1 MISLSHK
8 SKQYL
13 LVALKVLILAATFWY
28 IYSKLEGTDAK
39 TVATFKEAFAIEGRY
54 WYYYVIYFLL
64 LTGLNWFFEILKW
77 KTVVSVIA
85 RIPFKKALQQSLAA
99 LTISLATPSRIGEYG
114 AKAMYYPSGKRKQI
128 LLLNFFSNGVQMLTT
143 VLFGLYGLFFI
154 WMHYNLQLS
163 VVNLVLL
170 LIVMLL
176 LGFLG
181 YLFKEKELIVKGFS
195 VGNVIRYYKNLGA
208 SIQLRTFVYASIRY
222 AVFSFL
228 FYSLLHFFGVE
239 MPLWDVLPIIFA
251 MYLLVSI
258 IPSLFIFD
266 VVVRGGVAVWLFS
279 LAGVSELPVL
289 SAVFCMWILNFVLPA
304 IWGSFYVISYKPTS

>member
-28 IYSKLEGTDAK
+28 IHVKLKDTDAK
-39 TVATFKEAFAIEGRY
+39 TIETFREAFDIEGQFLFQS
-54 WYYYVIYFLL
+54 VIHFLL
-64 LTGLNWFFEILKW
+64 LACFNWFFEILKW
-77 KTVVSVIA
+77 KTIVSFIE
-85 RIPFKKALQQSLAA
+85 RISFKKALKQSLAA
-99 LTISLATPSRIGEYG
+99 LTISLATPSRVGDYG
-114 AKAMYYPSGKRKQI
+114 AKAMFYQPKKRKQI

-143 VLFGLYGLFFI
+143 LIFGLYGLFYV
-154 WMHYNLQLS
+154 WKHYDLKLS
-163 VVNLVLL
+163 IFNLVLL
-170 LIVMLL
+170 LVVTLL

-195 VGNVIRYYKNLGA
+195 AGNVVRYFKKLGA
-208 SIQLRTFVYASIRY
+208 SIQILTLLYAIIRY
-222 AVFSFL
+222 GLFSFL

-239 MPLWDVLPIIFA
+239 MSLWEVMPLIFA

-266 VVVRGGVAVWLFS
+266 IVVRGGVAVWLFS
-279 LAGVSELPVL
+279 LAGISELPVL
-289 SAVFCMWILNFVLPA
+289 STVLCMWILNFVFPA
-304 IWGSFYVISYKPTS
+304 IWGSFYVISYKPSS